1 LHGYTVRGLCR
12 KDRAFTVPDG
22 AGLTVVAAKRN
33 AKGRSIPPRAAF
45 PCQVDAGRGGIK
57 AGEFLLPK
65 GASEQQI
72 LAIITGDQVLRRFVT
87 IAEGLPSIMVKE
99 KLMANPDLV
108 GAIEARR
115 RARIARHL

>member
-1 LHGYTVRGLCR
+1 
-12 KDRAFTVPDG
+12 
-22 AGLTVVAAKRN
+22 
-33 AKGRSIPPRAAF
+33 
-45 PCQVDAGRGGIK
+45 
-57 AGEFLLPK
+57 LPK

-108 GAIEARR
+108 GAIEAPKEGSVLPDTYDIKKGATRASVVATMQAAMTKVLADEWAARSLIPSPRR
-115 RARIARHL
+115 RRRR

>member
-1 LHGYTVRGLCR
+1 
-12 KDRAFTVPDG
+12 
-22 AGLTVVAAKRN
+22 
-33 AKGRSIPPRAAF
+33 
-45 PCQVDAGRGGIK
+45 
-57 AGEFLLPK
+57 LPK

-108 GAIEARR
+108 GAIEAPKEGSD
-115 RARIARHL
+115 AARHL